1 MSYMIMKSIT
11 IMPDKIV
18 YTGHSNNVYPH
29 TDRDWEVPF
38 DWQHLRWLVNDIIG
52 YCIQPQQQWW
62 KNLIVEMEKI
72 WSYEDVCRNDD
83 KAQEAM
89 DYLIAA
95 YNVKIMENYRRLR
108 KDNPEL
114 KHELLTIPKKEEQ
127 Q

>member
-1 MSYMIMKSIT
+1 
-11 IMPDKIV
+11 
-18 YTGHSNNVYPH
+18 
-29 TDRDWEVPF
+29 
-38 DWQHLRWLVNDIIG
+38 VNDLVG
-52 YCIQPQQQWW
+52 YCIQPQQPWW

-95 YNVKIMENYRRLR
+95 YNVKIMENYRKLR
-108 KDNPEL
+108 RDNPEL
-114 KHELLTIPKKEEQ
+114 KRELLTMPKKEEQ